1 MAALQIP
8 AGYWTTPGRDEFGL
22 PCLTLH
28 HEHYGVLSDHD
39 CRADAIYAALEHA
52 DELADEASA
61 EARAVAE
68 NAYDAALDSIHALIA
83 GLIVSYL
90 PGDDVARGEQR
101 AVREALIAIGS
112 LGMGSASPVAV
123 GKAA

>member
-1 MAALQIP
+1 MPSLTMP
-8 AGYWTTPGRDEFGL
+8 SGYWADPGRDEFGH

-28 HEHYGVLSDHD
+28 HERYGVLSDHD

-52 DELADEASA
+52 DELADESSE
-61 EARAVAE
+61 EARAIAE
-68 NAYDAALDSIHALIA
+68 NAYDATLDSIHALIA

-101 AVREALIAIGS
+101 AVREALAVIS
-112 LGMGSASPVAV
+112 TLGMGAAAPVAI
-123 GKAA
+123 GRAA